1 MEVKLEKFKSLY
13 KDRRRKSA
21 IYNFYSKEINNGK
34 SAKAFLFDTISFKIL
49 LFVVIF
55 MLLTS
60 IINNFILLILL
71 SMGLIYY
78 VNRFLKGILARK
90 HEKKIQ
96 AVKEDLKSKRLR
108 RELSQLNREEFIE
121 YSKEFLEKKYD
132 TELTYGEDSLDLI
145 GIINKREYAIK
156 CVKSTM
162 EDKVL
167 LKKIKE
173 YYQHFN
179 ALGFEDGIM
188 ITNGAFQ
195 KNEEESLAILFIDFL
210 GIKQILKDIDE
221 YPKDD
226 EMDEYIFQRYE
237 NSKNKA
243 RSEIKNI
250 TVGKIIKLY
259 LVFMIFN
266 ILSYFVSY
274 SLYYK
279 IAGLIT
285 FIIATILAGIKLTEF
300 LKLQDFT
307 RS

>member
-1 MEVKLEKFKSLY
+1 MEVKLDKFKEFY

-34 SAKAFLFDTISFKIL
+34 SASAFLFDTISFKII
-49 LFVVIF
+49 LFIVIF
-55 MLLTS
+55 MLLS
-60 IINNFILLILL
+60 LIINNFILLILL
-71 SMGLIYY
+71 STGIIYY
-78 VNRFLKGILARK
+78 VNKFLKGILARK
-90 HEKKIQ
+90 NDKKIQ
-96 AVKEDLKSKRLR
+96 AVKEDLKSKRIR
-108 RELSQLNREEFIE
+108 RELSQLNREEFID

-132 TELTYGEDSLDLI
+132 TELSYGEDSIDLI
-145 GIINKREYAIK
+145 GNINKREYAIK

-162 EDKVL
+162 EDKIL

-173 YYQHFN
+173 FYQQFN
-179 ALGFEDGIM
+179 VQGFEDGIM

-195 KNEEESLAILFIDFL
+195 KNEENSLPILFIDFL
-210 GIKQILKDIDE
+210 GIKEILKDIDG

-237 NSKNKA
+237 NRKNKA

-250 TVGKIIKLY
+250 TLGKIIKLY
-259 LVFMIFN
+259 FVFMIFN

-274 SLYYK
+274 SMYYK
-279 IAGLIT
+279 IAGLIV
-285 FIIATILAGIKLTEF
+285 FIIATVLAGIKLTEF